1 MNEHRYIKYLVK
13 APVGYTEHKQRIT
26 KRALRVESILDEE
39 RERMEARARERI
51 FPIIQAEVDR
61 LAKRHPK
68 FTALETCNGGTWI
81 VLDGK
86 NIDTGDLPGEWQ
98 QLVAMVNFMHDGGI
112 GGPGDFKPSP

>member
-68 FTALETCNGGTWI
+68 FTALETCNGSTW
-81 VLDGK
+81 VVVDGH
-86 NIDTGDLPGEWQ
+86 NVDTDSLTGEWQ

-112 GGPGDFKPSP
+112 GGPDDFKPSP